1 MKKEIKKTVKSFRL
15 QTDVWTKLD
24 LDAQR
29 YNMSTSKYLERLIM
43 NPDKAIYNQENIVK
57 AAYNLTRK
65 IQTADVSDAVREIL
79 LEEVGSLWRGL
90 F

>member
-1 MKKEIKKTVKSFRL
+1 
-15 QTDVWTKLD
+15 
-24 LDAQR
+24 
-29 YNMSTSKYLERLIM
+29 M